1 MEKEIKKRLQEQ
13 NFILDYVNHNQV
25 WYNEDRDIFISKA
38 IDACFQ
44 QYALEYQEALEEAY
58 NNGVFDEE
66 IQILKSEGIQYPQ
79 IWQCVKYI
87 VEVDENASLHLTKI
101 KNLYVLKV
109 ID

>member
-1 MEKEIKKRLQEQ
+1 MKKEIKEILQEH
-13 NFILDYVNHNQV
+13 NLILDYVNDTQV
-25 WYNEDRDIFISKA
+25 WYNENRDIFISKA

-44 QYALEYQEALEEAY
+44 QYALEYQDQLEEVY
-58 NNGVFDEE
+58 NDGVFDEE
-66 IQILKSEGIQYPQ
+66 IQILKSEGVQYPQ

-87 VEVDENASLHLTKI
+87 VEVDENSSLRLTKI

>member
-1 MEKEIKKRLQEQ
+1 MKKEIKEILQKQ
-13 NFILDYVNHNQV
+13 NLILDYVNNTQV
-25 WYNEDRDIFISKA
+25 WYNEDRDIFISNE

-44 QYALEYQEALEEAY
+44 QYALEYQDQLEEIY
-58 NNGVFDEE
+58 NDGAFDEE

-101 KNLYVLKV
+101 QDLYVLKV

>member
-1 MEKEIKKRLQEQ
+1 MTQAIKKILQE
-13 NFILDYVNHNQV
+13 NLILDYINDVQI
-25 WYNEDRDIFISKA
+25 WYNEDRDVFISQ
-38 IDACFQ
+38 DMNACFQ
-44 QYALEYQEALEEAY
+44 QYALEYQESLDELY

-66 IQILKSEGIQYPQ
+66 IQILKSEGIQDPQ

-87 VEVDENASLHLTKI
+87 VEVDENASLRLTKI

>member
-1 MEKEIKKRLQEQ
+1 MEKENLILE
-13 NFILDYVNHNQV
+13 NLILDYVNNKQV
-25 WYNEDRDIFISKA
+25 WYNEDRDVFISED

-44 QYALEYQEALEEAY
+44 QYALEYQESLDELY
-58 NNGVFDEE
+58 DSGVFDEE
-66 IQILKSEGIQYPQ
+66 IQILKSEGIQTPQ

-87 VEVDENASLHLTKI
+87 VEVDDNASLRLTKI

>member
-1 MEKEIKKRLQEQ
+1 MGKEIKKILQDQ
-13 NFILDYVNHNQV
+13 NLILDYVNNTQV
-25 WYNEDRDIFISKA
+25 WYNEDRDIFISED
-38 IDACFQ
+38 INACFQ
-44 QYALEYQEALEEAY
+44 QYVLEYQEQLEEAY

-79 IWQCVKYI
+79 IWRCVKYI
-87 VEVDENASLHLTKI
+87 VEVDENASLHLTKV

>member
-1 MEKEIKKRLQEQ
+1 MAQEIKKLLQE
-13 NFILDYVNHNQV
+13 NLILDYVNNKQV
-25 WYNEDRDIFISKA
+25 WYNEDRDIFISED
-38 IDACFQ
+38 INACFQ
-44 QYALEYQEALEEAY
+44 QYALECQESLDELY

-66 IQILKSEGIQYPQ
+66 IQILKSEGIQNPQ

-101 KNLYVLKV
+101 KNLYVLQV

>member
-1 MEKEIKKRLQEQ
+1 MEKENLILE
-13 NFILDYVNHNQV
+13 NLILDYVNNKQV
-25 WYNEDRDIFISKA
+25 WYNEDRDIFVSEDIN
-38 IDACFQ
+38 ACFQ
-44 QYALEYQEALEEAY
+44 QYALEYQESLDELY

-66 IQILKSEGIQYPQ
+66 IQILRSEGIQCPQ

-87 VEVDENASLHLTKI
+87 VEVDANASIRLNKI

>member
-1 MEKEIKKRLQEQ
+1 MKKENLILE
-13 NFILDYVNHNQV
+13 NLILDYVNNKQV
-25 WYNEDRDIFISKA
+25 WYNEDRDIFISED
-38 IDACFQ
+38 INACFQ
-44 QYALEYQEALEEAY
+44 QYALEYQESLDELY

-66 IQILKSEGIQYPQ
+66 VQILKSEGIQCPQ

-87 VEVDENASLHLTKI
+87 VEVDGNASLRLTKN